1 MKRTQ
6 TMRIAVAGSFRDL
19 PARGGVFIRRSGT
32 HGRCIQKAA
41 AVRKSFIRV
50 ETLASEKRVPVL
62 HWQVSA
68 FDVPLDNPG
77 FNAV

>member
-6 TMRIAVAGSFRDL
+6 TLRIAVAGEPGDL
-19 PARGGVFIRRSGT
+19 PGRGGVFIRRPST

-50 ETLASEKRVPVL
+50 ENLVSDKRVPVL
-62 HWQVSA
+62 RWQVSA
-68 FDVPLDNPG
+68 FDVPLDAPG
-77 FNAV
+77 FNEV